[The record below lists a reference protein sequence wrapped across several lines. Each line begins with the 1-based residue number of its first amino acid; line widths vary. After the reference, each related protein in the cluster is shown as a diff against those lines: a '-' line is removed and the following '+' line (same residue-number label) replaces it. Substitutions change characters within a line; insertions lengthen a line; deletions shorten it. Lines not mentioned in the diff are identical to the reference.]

1 MIKKKYLLSPGPTP
15 IPNSVLSIAAKP
27 IIHHRTPEFSNIFM
41 EVSEGLKY
49 VFQTKEDVFILASSG
64 TGAMEMAVVNT
75 VSPEEKVIT
84 INGGK
89 FGNRW
94 SHLCHAYGA
103 KVKEIEIEWG
113 KDFTKEQL
121 SRELE
126 NQPDTRAVFS
136 TLSETSTGTVYDIQ
150 GYGEVV
156 SKTKALLIVDGISG
170 LGAMPCPMDE
180 WNIDVMI
187 SASQKSFMAPPG
199 LAYIAFSP
207 KAWEVVETCTSRKYY
222 LDAKKY
228 KEGLQRKT
236 SPFTPA
242 ISLIIQQ
249 KEALRLIKS
258 WGLEKLF
265 ENHRI
270 LGEAARGGVQA
281 LGMELF
287 SHKPGNILT
296 AVKVPSV
303 IDGVQLVKLMQQK
316 YGAYIAGGQGAYKG
330 KLFRLSHL
338 GYMGGFDIIT
348 ALSAL
353 EMSLSE
359 LGFDFQRGEA
369 VKAAEEIIKE
379 NWQ

>member
-84 INGGK
+84 LNGGK

-156 SKTKALLIVDGISG
+156 SKTKALLVVDGISG

-187 SASQKSFMAPPG
+187 SASQKSFIAPPG
-199 LAYIAFSP
+199 LAY
-207 KAWEVVETCTSRKYY
+207 
-222 LDAKKY
+222 
-228 KEGLQRKT
+228 
-236 SPFTPA
+236 
-242 ISLIIQQ
+242 
-249 KEALRLIKS
+249 
-258 WGLEKLF
+258 
-265 ENHRI
+265 
-270 LGEAARGGVQA
+270 
-281 LGMELF
+281 
-287 SHKPGNILT
+287 
-296 AVKVPSV
+296 
-303 IDGVQLVKLMQQK
+303 
-316 YGAYIAGGQGAYKG
+316 
-330 KLFRLSHL
+330 
-338 GYMGGFDIIT
+338 
-348 ALSAL
+348 
-353 EMSLSE
+353 
-359 LGFDFQRGEA
+359 
-369 VKAAEEIIKE
+369 
-379 NWQ
+379 